1 MKQLK
6 LELAGLIVQY
16 GITDINQWTNEK
28 YKLEL
33 QKYYSK
39 NYTEKEISEALSE
52 IYYLN
57 EIIEQKIEEGGF

>member
-6 LELAGLIVQY
+6 LEIAGLIVQY
-16 GITDINQWTNEK
+16 GIIDINQWTNEK

-33 QKYYSK
+33 QKHYSK

-52 IYYLN
+52 IYYLD